1 MEETRIEKRRPL
13 LEVREIV
20 LVALLASIGGV
31 LSTYV
36 GYIGNLINRL
46 FGVPFGAGQLIAGLH
61 VLWPILARLIIGRF
75 GAGTFTGVTKGTV
88 ELLSGGTHGVVI
100 VLISLVEG
108 LLIDL
113 GMGISR
119 RRSLLLTM
127 ITAGVAS
134 ASNVFIFQAIYLSG
148 VSPAFI
154 LVMAGLSLISGA
166 FFGGYLGWDIR
177 RFLIASHLVPA
188 GTDRPVSSSTPWW
201 RRALTLTT
209 VLALLTGGVYYY
221 TSVYDPFSSPDS
233 ARVEG
238 AVSSPYTFSYQ
249 DWEDRSVTIVA
260 ELRGSSTYVPPQEYT
275 GVPLSLILKESEPQE
290 GAKTALVIAD
300 DGYQAS
306 FDLPD
311 IISDELMVV
320 SLDDG
325 QLRLIAGK
333 YDGAYWVRKVRRIV
347 VR

>member
-1 MEETRIEKRRPL
+1 MSAETKEKRPL
-13 LEVREIV
+13 LEIREIV

-61 VLWPILARLIIGRF
+61 VLWPILARLLIGKF
-75 GAGTFTGVTKGTV
+75 GSGTLTGVTKGAI

-108 LLIDL
+108 LLIDV

-119 RRSLLLTM
+119 RPSLLLTM
-127 ITAGVAS
+127 LTAAIAS

-154 LVMAGLSLISGA
+154 LVMAGLSLVSGA
-166 FFGGYLGWDIR
+166 FFGGYLGWDVR
-177 RFLIASHLVPA
+177 RFLIASRLVLQRA
-188 GTDRPVSSSTPWW
+188 EEPVSRVSSCW
-201 RRALTLTT
+201 RRLLTLTT
-209 VLALLTGGVYYY
+209 VLALLAGGIYYY

-238 AVSSPYTFSYQ
+238 AVASPYTFCYS
-249 DWEDRSVTIVA
+249 DWGERVVTIIA

-275 GVPLSLILKESEPQE
+275 GVPLSLILEEGEPKEEAQ
-290 GAKTALVIAD
+290 TVRVIAE
-300 DGYQAS
+300 DGYEAS
-306 FDLPD
+306 FDLVAV
-311 IISDELMVV
+311 LG
-320 SLDDG
+320 DDRMILAIDNG
-325 QLRLIAGK
+325 RLRLIAAG
-333 YDGAYWVRKVRRIV
+333 YDGAYWVKRVSRIV

>member
-1 MEETRIEKRRPL
+1 MSTETEKRRPL
-13 LEVREIV
+13 LDVREIV

-61 VLWPILARLIIGRF
+61 ILWPILARLLIGRF
-75 GAGTFTGVTKGTV
+75 GVGTLTGVTKGIV

-119 RRSLLLTM
+119 RQSLLLTM
-127 ITAGVAS
+127 LTAGVAS

-148 VSPAFI
+148 VSPVFI
-154 LVMAGLSLISGA
+154 MVMAGISFISGA

-177 RFLIASHLVPA
+177 RFLVASRLVPERA
-188 GTDRPVSSSTPWW
+188 NEPVSRTTPWW
-201 RRALTLTT
+201 RRILTLTT
-209 VLALLTGGVYYY
+209 VLALLGGGVYYY

-233 ARVEG
+233 ACVEG
-238 AVSSPYTFSYQ
+238 ALTSPYTFRYS
-249 DWEDRSVTIVA
+249 DWGDRAVTIVA
-260 ELRGSSTYVPPQEYT
+260 ELRGSSTYIPPQRYT
-275 GVPLSLILKESEPQE
+275 GVQLSLILEKGKPKD
-290 GAKTALVIAD
+290 GAKTVLVIAD

-306 FDLPD
+306 FDLSAVIND
-311 IISDELMVV
+311 KQMLV

-333 YDGAYWVRKVRRIV
+333 YDGAYWVRRVSRIV